1 MKQDYFGD
9 VEGLQTRFNR
19 GESLSLDGVLEELQ
33 PVVDAEQA
41 VLAEKHRKARA
52 FIASRYGRGTSRL
65 VFSLVGDDGVRRWRH
80 IAFLSPGEGQQLL
93 QNLRNNVNAARRQ
106 LKTAEAMVS
115 MASAELRQ
123 TRFPDEE
130 QMRKEA

>member
-1 MKQDYFGD
+1 M
-9 VEGLQTRFNR
+9 
-19 GESLSLDGVLEELQ
+19 
-33 PVVDAEQA
+33 
-41 VLAEKHRKARA
+41 
-52 FIASRYGRGTSRL
+52 
-65 VFSLVGDDGVRRWRH
+65 FSLVGDDGVRRWRH

-123 TRFPDEE
+123 TRVPDEE